1 MERFVHR
8 SPSLGQPSF
17 LVGQCSPFSFF
28 CCVDCTGEQVDRKIC
43 ESLSDTRQIRSYLVD
58 LGHSHHGTVDL
69 WVRGGLQAAATGA
82 GGVVGGTVIGGAPPG
97 EVVGGTVGLGLGCS
111 T

>member
-17 LVGQCSPFSFF
+17 LVGQCSPFSNFS
-28 CCVDCTGEQVDRKIC
+28 CVDCTGEQVDRKIC

-58 LGHSHHGTVDL
+58 LGHSHHGTVDYGSGEGFRQQRQEL
-69 WVRGGLQAAATGA
+69 VAWSE
-82 GGVVGGTVIGGAPPG
+82 AP
-97 EVVGGTVGLGLGCS
+97 
-111 T
+111 